1 MHVLCCFSWMS
12 RLRLLKCFAHPDPN
26 FYKGGGSEVR
36 YSGSIFDLWELW
48 FRNSAMYLKSQTH
61 CVLTKFGSVLSHA
74 FLRINPD
81 KVIIWK
87 KTVGK
92 NNVESRS
99 RHSGPAPKVRQRLG
113 PTLNLN
119 RSSTEYYRAVKSS
132 TRTSLLID

>member
-1 MHVLCCFSWMS
+1 MS

-92 NNVESRS
+92 IM
-99 RHSGPAPKVRQRLG
+99 
-113 PTLNLN
+113 LNLAADIAAP
-119 RSSTEYYRAVKSS
+119 RQKYVRGWDL
-132 TRTSLLID
+132 R